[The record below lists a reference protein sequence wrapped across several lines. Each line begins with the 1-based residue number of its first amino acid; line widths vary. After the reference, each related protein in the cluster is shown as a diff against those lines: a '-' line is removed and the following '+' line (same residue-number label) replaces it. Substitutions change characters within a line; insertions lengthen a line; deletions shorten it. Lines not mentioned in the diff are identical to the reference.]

1 MTKRFCY
8 WLMFLIPIVVCPVFA
23 FGYANDGED
32 GGPHRKINQIALKV
46 FAEKT
51 AQDPILGKYNFFP
64 TWKEY
69 GLFGSTAQDDP
80 FKVESLTVTHK
91 GDWYKNDKLTGWRY
105 CEEGKAR
112 ESFAWWIIEGGFNAD
127 EPEAFMALRHFY
139 DPKNPTAP
147 HLTDLTDGYIGY
159 WVSQSIF
166 LMGENP
172 KVNARD
178 WALYGSDH
186 SLQEAT
192 RSFAAAGAP
201 VVPADRGEALG
212 KTWRCLGESM
222 HLMADMT
229 VPAHVRNDGHPG
241 QNTRMTSEI
250 LGKYVK
256 LGNLK
261 SDPYEDYVNALVVV
275 RYATNPIEE
284 RLKKEIED
292 CTKTRDL
299 FDIVALYTNTK
310 FFSTDTIAGTDAVTG
325 NAVTSFNGQPDY
337 NSPRLDNCTYDGA
350 AAAKPAVNVQIPK
363 NNPLGGLFNA
373 VRDTA
378 NVVRDTANTLT
389 PAKSSGFYT
398 RKDSLGEILMAR
410 RESTGVHRISEQCA
424 DSQASRLIPIA
435 IAANVRL
442 LELTFPRVAVE
453 ITNFDAKNK
462 ILKCRMLN
470 FEANDKGEYDA
481 KDASLLGYVPTCQ
494 SSAIVMLKVGTD
506 VENYWQ
512 PISAIRAGEFD
523 VKLDGIPNHKLLAYL
538 ALDSKNPP
546 DTPVTLAVGLDMAGV
561 VVKSDDFNLQNLAIT
576 PAEIEL
582 APSAMQLFRSSTIGT
597 KDDDIIWSI
606 REKDGGT
613 ISSDGNY
620 KAPTTPGT
628 YHVTAALKGD
638 PTKNAVARVAVVVH
652 EAVATSHTQAT
663 DDIGLK
669 LLKEQIGLIT
679 YNFGTKDDKALYSAT
694 RYGFHYY
701 TPDDWRN
708 GKPQGW
714 GKIIYEGK
722 ENANS
727 GPKEMPYWIYY
738 KPTVFLEYRGSP
750 VDEINPA
757 DSHPWPAALRDMES
771 MRKSAKETP
780 QDVKIGDVAC
790 LLPSGFGSPG
800 EVVVRAWRGP
810 LYITVKLQLMVGSR
824 WGHDP
829 IDRNDKNKHFY
840 DSANLNAIANTPQ
853 ATLALASDVMDAL
866 NNWCE
871 HRIANGHGIKG
882 LYNLPIDTKRY
893 LPTPTELSKDI
904 AAGTYA
910 GTYTYKIGNVEKASY
925 TVTFNATGMTEDD
938 ELAAVPINKAHND
951 FEARVKYNTGPVNTG
966 SAYTAPE
973 KISIPGTDEAVEF
986 KANPG
991 FSRSDARRFHR
1002 IMFRVANAYV
1012 TIDSFYESPDYAPQ
1026 SPHGNQLAKLIIAKL
1041 TKR

>member
-1 MTKRFCY
+1 MIKRFCH
-8 WLMFLIPIVVCPVFA
+8 WLMLLTAIMGCHARVY
-23 FGYANDGED
+23 GYANDGED

-46 FAEKT
+46 FAEK
-51 AQDPILGKYNFFP
+51 AAKDPILGKYNFFP

-69 GLFGSTAQDDP
+69 NLFDSTAKDDP
-80 FKVESLTVTHK
+80 FIVEYLTVTVK
-91 GDWYKNDKLTGWRY
+91 GDWYKDDKLIGGKY
-105 CEEGKAR
+105 CKEDKAR
-112 ESFAWWIIEGGFNAD
+112 DTFAWWIIEGGFNAD

-139 DPKNPTAP
+139 DPKNPAAP

-159 WVSQSIF
+159 WVAQSIF

-178 WALYGSDH
+178 WALYGSRH

-192 RSFAAAGAP
+192 RSFADVAKP
-201 VVPADRGEALG
+201 VVPADRAEPLG

-222 HLMADMT
+222 HLLADMT

-241 QNTRMTSEI
+241 QNTRMTSEM

-261 SDPYEDYVNALVVV
+261 SDPYEDYVNATVVV
-275 RYATNPIEE
+275 RYAANPLEE

-299 FDIVALYTNTK
+299 FDLVALYTNTK

-410 RESTGVHRISEQCA
+410 RESTGTHRISEQCA

-435 IAANVRL
+435 VAANVRL

-453 ITNFDAKNK
+453 ITDFDAKNK
-462 ILKCRMLN
+462 ILKCRMLS
-470 FEANDKGEYDA
+470 FEPDDKGEYDA
-481 KDASLLGYVPTCQ
+481 KSKVPLNYVPTCQ
-494 SSAIVMLKVGTD
+494 ASVIVLLKTGNDT
-506 VENYWQ
+506 EGYWQ
-512 PISAIRAGEFD
+512 PIASIRAGDFD

-538 ALDSKNPP
+538 NRDPKNPP
-546 DTPVTLAVGLDMAGV
+546 DTPVTLAIGLDMAGV

-576 PAEIEL
+576 PAEVEL
-582 APSAMQLFRSSTIGT
+582 APSATQLFRTSSIGT
-597 KDDDIIWSI
+597 KDDAILWSV

-628 YHVTAALKGD
+628 YHVTAALKSD

-652 EAVATSHTQAT
+652 EAVAVATKQTT
-663 DDIGLK
+663 DDVGLK
-669 LLKEQIGLIT
+669 VFKQQIGMFN
-679 YNFGTKDDKALYSAT
+679 YNYNAKDNALHDTT
-694 RYGFHYY
+694 RYGFRYY
-701 TPDDWRN
+701 SNRDRSKGMPT
-708 GKPQGW
+708 GW
-714 GKIIYEGK
+714 AKIIYEGK

-727 GPKEMPYWIYY
+727 GSTEEPFWIYY
-738 KPTVFLEYRGSP
+738 APDVSLQHRGNAVDDKLPADGSP
-750 VDEINPA
+750 F
-757 DSHPWPAALRDMES
+757 PAALRDIEAMH
-771 MRKSAKETP
+771 KSTKGTP
-780 QDVKIGDVAC
+780 QDVKIGDICCVM
-790 LLPSGFGSPG
+790 PSGFPD
-800 EVVVRAWRGP
+800 EIVAHAWRGP
-810 LYITVKLQLMVGSR
+810 LYLTIRVQLKVGSR
-824 WGHDP
+824 FSGFLNYDSCK
-829 IDRNDKNKHFY
+829 NDKRYAEAINIKNK
-840 DSANLNAIANTPQ
+840 AIADMPNV
-853 ATLALASDVMDAL
+853 AMALAADVMNDL
-866 NNWCE
+866 DTWCG
-871 HRIANGHGIKG
+871 RRVANGHGIKG
-882 LYNLPIDTKRY
+882 LYNPIAEKRY
-893 LPTPTELSKDI
+893 LPTPAELSKDI
-904 AAGTYA
+904 SAGTYA
-910 GTYTYKIGNVEKASY
+910 GEYTYKIGDVEKARY
-925 TVTFNATGMTEDD
+925 TTTFSTVDMTEDD
-938 ELAAVPINKAHND
+938 ELATAPITKAHSD
-951 FEARVKYNTGPVNTG
+951 FEARVKYNTSTTY
-966 SAYTAPE
+966 AAPE
-973 KISIPGTDEAVEF
+973 KISIPGADEAVEF
-986 KANPG
+986 KANPE
-991 FSRSDARRFHR
+991 FSRGDAKRFHR
-1002 IMFRVANAYV
+1002 IMFRVANTYV
-1012 TIDSFYESPDYAPQ
+1012 TIDSFYDAPDYAPQ

-1041 TKR
+1041 TKH

>member
-8 WLMFLIPIVVCPVFA
+8 WLMFLIPIVACPAFV

-32 GGPHRKINQIALKV
+32 GGPHRKINQIALKA
-46 FAEKT
+46 FAEK
-51 AQDPILGKYNFFP
+51 AAKDPILGKYNFFP
-64 TWKEY
+64 TWKDY
-69 GLFGSTAQDDP
+69 NLFDSTAKDDP
-80 FKVESLTVTHK
+80 FTVEYLTVTVK
-91 GDWYKNDKLTGWRY
+91 GDWYKDDKLIGGKY
-105 CEEGKAR
+105 CKEDKAR
-112 ESFAWWIIEGGFNAD
+112 DTFAWWIVEGGFNAD

-139 DPKNPTAP
+139 DPKNPSAP

-178 WALYGSDH
+178 WALYGSRH

-192 RSFAAAGAP
+192 RSFADVAKP
-201 VVPADRGEALG
+201 VVPADRAEPLG

-241 QNTRMTSEI
+241 QNTRMTSEM

-261 SDPYEDYVNALVVV
+261 SDPYEDYVNAIVVV

-310 FFSTDTIAGTDAVTG
+310 FFSTDTISGTDAVTG

-373 VRDTA
+373 VRDSA
-378 NVVRDTANTLT
+378 NVVRDTANALT

-398 RKDSLGEILMAR
+398 RKDSLGEIIMAR
-410 RESTGVHRISEQCA
+410 RENTGTHRISEQCA

-453 ITNFDAKNK
+453 ITDFDAKNK
-462 ILKCRMLN
+462 ILKCRMLS
-470 FEANDKGEYDA
+470 FEPDDKGEYDA
-481 KDASLLGYVPTCQ
+481 KSKVPLNYVPTCQ
-494 SSAIVMLKVGTD
+494 ASVIVLLKTGNDT
-506 VENYWQ
+506 EGYWQ
-512 PISAIRAGEFD
+512 PIASIRAGDFD

-538 ALDSKNPP
+538 NRDPKNPP
-546 DTPVTLAVGLDMAGV
+546 DTAVTLAVGLDMAGV

-582 APSAMQLFRSSTIGT
+582 APSAAQLFRSSIIGT
-597 KDDDIIWSI
+597 QDDAVLWNV

-613 ISSDGNY
+613 ISPDGNY

-628 YHVTAALKGD
+628 YHVTAALKSD
-638 PTKNAVARVAVVVH
+638 PTKNAVARIAVVVH
-652 EAVATSHTQAT
+652 EAVATTKTQAT
-663 DDIGLK
+663 DDVGLK
-669 LLKEQIGLIT
+669 TLMKQIRLCT
-679 YNFGTKDDKALYSAT
+679 YNTGTKEDKELNNAT
-694 RYGFHYY
+694 RYGFRYY
-701 TPDDWRN
+701 NNQEDWRS
-708 GKPQGW
+708 GKPMGW
-714 GKIIYEGK
+714 AKIIYEGK

-727 GPKEMPYWIYY
+727 GSKEMPYWIYY
-738 KPTVFLEYRGSP
+738 SPTVFLEYRGSYSEDKLP
-750 VDEINPA
+750 IDN
-757 DSHPWPAALRDMES
+757 SPWPVALRDMES
-771 MRKSAKETP
+771 MRKSSKETP

-790 LLPSGFGSPG
+790 LLPSGFGFPG

-810 LYITVKLQLMVGSR
+810 LYITVKAQLMVGSR

-853 ATLALASDVMDAL
+853 AALALASDVMDAL

-893 LPTPTELSKDI
+893 LPTPAELSKDI
-904 AAGTYA
+904 SAGTYA
-910 GTYTYKIGNVEKASY
+910 GTYTYKIGNVEKANY
-925 TVTFNATGMTEDD
+925 TVTFSATGMTEDD
-938 ELAAVPINKAHND
+938 ELAAVPINKAHSD
-951 FEARVKYNTGPVNTG
+951 FEARVKYNTSSTY
-966 SAYTAPE
+966 AAPE
-973 KISIPGTDEAVEF
+973 KISIPGADEAVEF
-986 KANPG
+986 KANPE
-991 FSRSDARRFHR
+991 FSRGDAKRFHR
-1002 IMFRVANAYV
+1002 IMFRVANTYV
-1012 TIDSFYESPDYAPQ
+1012 TIDSFYDAPDYAPQ

-1041 TKR
+1041 TKH